1 MKNYIAYCLFEM
13 EKKINDIQF
22 NNLGNRLLLALD
34 EGCCI
39 EIEVPNM
46 EDCDTSETYLNEVKI
61 VRQQTIKMLEF
72 QKPKD
77 EDMDIDFF
85 IKKKNTS

>member
-1 MKNYIAYCLFEM
+1 
-13 EKKINDIQF
+13 
-22 NNLGNRLLLALD
+22 LALD

-61 VRQQTIKMLEF
+61 VR
-72 QKPKD
+72 
-77 EDMDIDFF
+77 
-85 IKKKNTS
+85 